1 MRYINQEKAGWGNTG
16 HESAEL
22 ETQTKEGR
30 GSTSQGGRGN
40 KCQESAGCCSLCK
53 LKEGRMGQQ
62 KSRGGGRKHKSRL
75 HNTNEKMHDKHK
87 VRARWGNTS
96 Q

>member
-53 LKEGRMGQQ
+53 LKEGRMGKQ
-62 KSRGGGRKHKSRL
+62 KSRGGGGQKTQIKIAQHK
-75 HNTNEKMHDKHK
+75 
-87 VRARWGNTS
+87 
-96 Q
+96 